1 MGRYPAELG
10 LSIILPLLA
19 GCASITE
26 PTAAGEVQSVDR
38 PALQNFTQRIE
49 GTAIELEMIAVP
61 GTPDEWAE
69 EGAIKSFYI
78 SKTEIPW
85 ELYDLFVYPELDHAA
100 LKVKEG
106 EAGDEDPLIDAI
118 ARPSKPYVPPDRGFG
133 HAGYPAISMTHHA
146 ATEFCK
152 WLSARTGRTYRLPT
166 RAEWQ
171 AACVGKW
178 IRFDLWANDSERGR
192 PWYATW
198 ISRFAWNDG
207 NSDWKTHPTASK
219 EPNELGIYDTLGNAA
234 EWIADDQDGD
244 GLHEV
249 VGGHFLTPP
258 EEISFDWIEEQPSAW
273 NASDPQI
280 PKSKWWLPDAPFVGF
295 RVVCEVEQEQDSPQR
310 HGEED

>member
-1 MGRYPAELG
+1 MGIAKRNIDWRWHA
-10 LSIILPLLA
+10 SVLA
-19 GCASITE
+19 GAFILSHLSACATP
-26 PTAAGEVQSVDR
+26 PTPSSDADSPRWRDWPQIE
-38 PALQNFTQRIE
+38 NFTQRIE
-49 GTAIELEMIAVP
+49 GTAIELEMIAT
-61 GTPDEWAE
+61 GGLWDSFEPD
-69 EGAIKSFYI
+69 KSIPPFYI

-100 LKVKEG
+100 RSDDGAAGGG
-106 EAGDEDPLIDAI
+106 EKAQVDAI

-171 AACVGKW
+171 QAFRHNLLPGVS
-178 IRFDLWANDSERGR
+178 DLSG
-192 PWYATW
+192 PWE
-198 ISRFAWNDG
+198 SAWLEE
-207 NSDWKTHPTASK
+207 NSNWKTHPVGTRNADVYR
-219 EPNELGIYDTLGNAA
+219 IHDMLGNAA

-244 GLHEV
+244 GLHEI
-249 VGGHFLTPP
+249 VGSHYLTSARD
-258 EEISFDWIEEQPSAW
+258 ISFDWIAEQTSAW

-295 RVVCEVEQEQDSPQR
+295 RVVCEP
-310 HGEED
+310 EDNETADERR